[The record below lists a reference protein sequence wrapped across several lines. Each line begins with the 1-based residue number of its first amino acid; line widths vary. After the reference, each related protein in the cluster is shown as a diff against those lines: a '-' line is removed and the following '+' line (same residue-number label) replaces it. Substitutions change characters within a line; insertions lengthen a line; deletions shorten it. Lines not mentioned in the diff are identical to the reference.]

1 MDSCG
6 LAEMVQLVKTP
17 HHFALENEHGGWKVC
32 RLMRAV
38 VQRVSRAS
46 VIVDGKTIGET
57 GCGLLVLVGVTADD
71 GEEDIV
77 WLAGK
82 IVQQKLFADQTG
94 RMNLSVV
101 ESGGGV
107 LVVSQFTLLAST
119 RKGTKPSWHRAAG
132 PEMAVPLYEAFVR
145 KMEELLGRPVATGE
159 FGAMMEVAL
168 VNDGPVTLVLDS
180 RLRE

>member
-1 MDSCG
+1 
-6 LAEMVQLVKTP
+6 VKVEGATVG
-17 HHFALENEHGGWKVC
+17 E
-32 RLMRAV
+32 
-38 VQRVSRAS
+38 
-46 VIVDGKTIGET
+46 IGP
-57 GCGLLVLVGVTADD
+57 GFLVLLGVAADD
-71 GEEDIV
+71 ADEDLA

-82 IVQQKLFADQTG
+82 IAQQKLFPDESG
-94 RMNLSVV
+94 RMNLSVA

-119 RKGTKPSWHRAAG
+119 RKGNKPSWHRAAP
-132 PEMAVPLYEAFVR
+132 PEIAVPLYDSFVR
-145 KMEELLGRPVATGE
+145 EMERLLGRPVATGK

>member
-1 MDSCG
+1 
-6 LAEMVQLVKTP
+6 
-17 HHFALENEHGGWKVC
+17 
-32 RLMRAV
+32 MRAV
-38 VQRVSRAS
+38 VQRVLRAS
-46 VIVDGKTIGET
+46 VTVEGRIAGSIDG
-57 GCGLLVLVGVTADD
+57 GLLVLVGVAADD
-71 GEEDIV
+71 TEEDIA

-82 IVQQKLFADQTG
+82 VVGQKLFADESG
-94 RMNLSVV
+94 RMTLSVM

-132 PEMAVPLYEAFVR
+132 PEVAVPLYERFLAAV
-145 KMEELLGRPVATGE
+145 EEALGRPVATGQ
-159 FGAMMEVAL
+159 FGAMMKVAL

>member
-1 MDSCG
+1 MT
-6 LAEMVQLVKTP
+6 VKTRVTG
-17 HHFALENEHGGWKVC
+17 AIEH
-32 RLMRAV
+32 
-38 VQRVSRAS
+38 
-46 VIVDGKTIGET
+46 
-57 GCGLLVLVGVTADD
+57 GLLVLVGIAADDTADD
-71 GEEDIV
+71 IT

-82 IVQQKLFADQTG
+82 IAGQKLFADESG

-132 PEMAVPLYEAFVR
+132 PEVAVPLYEQFVAA
-145 KMEELLGRPVATGE
+145 METAIGHPVATGE
-159 FGAMMEVAL
+159 FGAMMEVAM
-168 VNDGPVTLVLDS
+168 VNDGPVTLILDS

>member
-1 MDSCG
+1 
-6 LAEMVQLVKTP
+6 
-17 HHFALENEHGGWKVC
+17 
-32 RLMRAV
+32 MRAV
-38 VQRVSRAS
+38 VQSVSRAS
-46 VIVDGKTIGET
+46 VTVEGRVTGSIGR
-57 GCGLLVLVGVTADD
+57 GLVVLVGVAADD
-71 GEEDIV
+71 AEEDIA

-82 IVQQKLFADQTG
+82 IAGQKLFPDESG
-94 RMNLSVV
+94 RMNLSVM

-119 RKGTKPSWHRAAG
+119 RKGTKPSWHRAAP
-132 PEMAVPLYEAFVR
+132 PEVAVPLYERFLAVVE
-145 KMEELLGRPVATGE
+145 KALDRPVATGQ

>member
-1 MDSCG
+1 
-6 LAEMVQLVKTP
+6 
-17 HHFALENEHGGWKVC
+17 
-32 RLMRAV
+32 MRAV
-38 VQRVSRAS
+38 IQRVSRAS
-46 VIVDGKTIGET
+46 VTVEGAVTGEIGR
-57 GCGLLVLVGVTADD
+57 GLLVLVGVATDDTPDDTA
-71 GEEDIV
+71 
-77 WLAGK
+77 WLTGK
-82 IVQQKLFADQTG
+82 IAQQKLFPDESG

-119 RKGTKPSWHRAAG
+119 RKGTKPSWHRAAP
-132 PEMAVPLYEAFVR
+132 PEVAVPLYESFVR
-145 KMEELLGRPVATGE
+145 ETEKLLGRPVATGK

>member
-1 MDSCG
+1 
-6 LAEMVQLVKTP
+6 
-17 HHFALENEHGGWKVC
+17 
-32 RLMRAV
+32 MRAV
-38 VQRVSRAS
+38 IQCVSRAS
-46 VIVDGKTIGET
+46 VAVEGVATGEIGR
-57 GCGLLVLVGVTADD
+57 GLLVLIGIAPDD
-71 GEEDIV
+71 TPEDIA

-82 IVQQKLFADQTG
+82 IAQQKLFPNESG

-101 ESGGGV
+101 ESGGGI

-119 RKGTKPSWHRAAG
+119 RKGTKPSWHRAAP
-132 PEMAVPLYEAFVR
+132 PEIAVPLYESFVR
-145 KMEELLGRPVATGE
+145 EMEKSLGRPVATGK

>member
-1 MDSCG
+1 LLS
-6 LAEMVQLVKTP
+6 LRRYSFE
-17 HHFALENEHGGWKVC
+17 
-32 RLMRAV
+32 MRAV
-38 VQRVSRAS
+38 VQRVLRAT
-46 VIVDGKTIGET
+46 VAVEGDVIGEI
-57 GCGLLVLVGVTADD
+57 GRGLLVLVGVAGDD
-71 GEEDIV
+71 AEEDLA

-82 IVQQKLFADQTG
+82 IVQQKLFADATR
-94 RMNLSVV
+94 RMNLSVA

-132 PEMAVPLYEAFVR
+132 PEVAVPLYERFVR
-145 KMEELLGRPVATGE
+145 KMEELLGRPVATGQ

>member
-1 MDSCG
+1 
-6 LAEMVQLVKTP
+6 
-17 HHFALENEHGGWKVC
+17 
-32 RLMRAV
+32 MRAV

-46 VIVDGKTIGET
+46 VTVEGAVTGEIGL
-57 GCGLLVLVGVTADD
+57 GLLVLVGLATDD
-71 GEEDIV
+71 TPDDIA

-82 IVQQKLFADQTG
+82 IAQQKLFPDESG

-119 RKGTKPSWHRAAG
+119 RKGTKPSWHRAAP
-132 PEMAVPLYEAFVR
+132 PEVAVPLYESLVR
-145 KMEELLGRPVATGE
+145 AMECLIGRPVATGK
-159 FGAMMEVAL
+159 FGAMMDVSL
-168 VNDGPVTLVLDS
+168 VNDGPITLVLDS

>member
-1 MDSCG
+1 
-6 LAEMVQLVKTP
+6 
-17 HHFALENEHGGWKVC
+17 
-32 RLMRAV
+32 MRAV
-38 VQRVSRAS
+38 LQRVSKAS
-46 VIVDGKTIGET
+46 VTVEGRVAGAIER
-57 GCGLLVLVGVTADD
+57 GLLVLVGVAADD
-71 GEEDIV
+71 KDDDIA

-82 IVQQKLFADQTG
+82 IVQQKLFADETG

-132 PEMAVPLYEAFVR
+132 PEVAIPLYEAFVR

-168 VNDGPVTLVLDS
+168 VNDGPLTLVLDS

>member
-1 MDSCG
+1 
-6 LAEMVQLVKTP
+6 
-17 HHFALENEHGGWKVC
+17 
-32 RLMRAV
+32 MRAV

-46 VIVDGKTIGET
+46 VTVEGAVTGEIGL
-57 GCGLLVLVGVTADD
+57 GLLVLVGLATDD
-71 GEEDIV
+71 TPDDIA

-82 IVQQKLFADQTG
+82 IAQQKLFPDESG

-119 RKGTKPSWHRAAG
+119 RKGTKPSWHRAAP
-132 PEMAVPLYEAFVR
+132 PEVAVPLYESLVR
-145 KMEELLGRPVATGE
+145 AMEGLLGRPVATGK

-168 VNDGPVTLVLDS
+168 VNEGPVTLILDS